1 MRRIR
6 CAFTALAL
14 LGTLV
19 VGPGAEAQVPP
30 AVAAV
35 PVAILE
41 QPVAMAVGPG
51 DDLYVVEQTGR
62 IRAIRDGI
70 LDLQPVLDLSD
81 EVSGGFE
88 QGLLGL
94 AFHPDGD
101 RLYVDYTDL
110 DGTTHVTEFAFEDG
124 VADPETRRDLLV
136 VDQPFANHN
145 GGTLNFGP
153 DGHLYVSLG
162 DGGDAGDPNGNGQ
175 DPGTLLGTIL
185 RIDPTPSGELP
196 YTIPEDNPFVGD
208 SEARDEIW
216 AYGLRNPWKYA
227 FDRETGDLW
236 IADVGQGEW
245 EEVDFQPA
253 ASDGGENYGWNAFE
267 GTHRFDEDT
276 PPPDEHV
283 RPVYEYDHTGGRCS
297 ITGGRVYRGSSGGPL
312 TGAYVF
318 GDFCDGILR
327 SLRFDESGETVVEDL
342 GAVVPLLTSFG
353 EDADGELYA
362 LSLAGLVF
370 RLVPTGL

>member
-35 PVAILE
+35 PVAILQ

-62 IRAIRDGI
+62 IRAIRGGVVDPE
-70 LDLQPVLDLSD
+70 PVLDLSD

-101 RLYVDYTDL
+101 RLYVDYTDT
-110 DGTTHVTEFAFEDG
+110 GGVTHVTEFAFDG
-124 VADPETRRDLLV
+124 RRADPGTRRDLLV

-153 DGHLYVSLG
+153 DGYLYVSLG

-175 DPGTLLGTIL
+175 DPSTLLGTIL
-185 RIDPTPSGELP
+185 RIDPTPSAELP
-196 YTIPEDNPFVGD
+196 YTIPEDNPFVD
-208 SEARDEIW
+208 DPNARSEIW

-253 ASDGGENYGWNAFE
+253 ASGGGENYGWNAFE

-276 PPPDEHV
+276 PEPDEHV
-283 RPVYEYDHTGGRCS
+283 LPVYEYDHSGGRCS
-297 ITGGRVYRGSSGGPL
+297 ITGGRVYRGPSGGPL
-312 TGAYVF
+312 RGAYVF

-327 SLRFDESGETVVEDL
+327 SLRLDESGETVVEDL

-353 EDADGELYA
+353 EDAEGELYA
-362 LSLAGLVF
+362 LSLTGLVF